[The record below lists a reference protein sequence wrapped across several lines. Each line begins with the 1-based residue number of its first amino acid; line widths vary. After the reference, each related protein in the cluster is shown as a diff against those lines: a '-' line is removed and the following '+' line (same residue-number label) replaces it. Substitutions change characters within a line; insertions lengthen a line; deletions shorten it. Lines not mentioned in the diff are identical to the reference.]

1 MRYSQ
6 IFETVFLEVSVP
18 FDSHSG
24 ISESSWHLHEKIR
37 EVCIK
42 ARSSAPSLA
51 VIGQVNKHTSVKW
64 PIPGIVCFTPER
76 FKHYNQVLPN
86 CRLQTAEPAEPIFFV
101 KKIKWKEKEKPKN
114 LIQFSKISFSG
125 LKKITLK
132 TKFVFIVVDLEV
144 PWDFKIV
151 ATYVRCH
158 SIPQHSINMAE
169 WKRKCTRYWRG
180 SLRYGVQESEIV
192 NVNALFSTSWR
203 TTMLVCC
210 SIISVS

>member
-1 MRYSQ
+1 MSYSKPGCLELTLDN
-6 IFETVFLEVSVP
+6 IFWLATNRFIVVCWVTLPLRVSNTFSTLFWYRPLLVMCKLCLLMQNSCH
-18 FDSHSG
+18 F
-24 ISESSWHLHEKIR
+24 HEKIR

-101 KKIKWKEKEKPKN
+101 KKIKWKEKKKEKPKN

-169 WKRKCTRYWRG
+169 WKRKYTR
-180 SLRYGVQESEIV
+180 
-192 NVNALFSTSWR
+192 
-203 TTMLVCC
+203 
-210 SIISVS
+210 